1 MKNVNQNIAAID
13 VGTNSFHLIVVKTKK
28 GGGFEII
35 DRERE
40 VIRLGEGSSG
50 NIKFIKPEVF
60 GRAIATLKRFK
71 GIADSHGAVV
81 RAVATSAVREAYN
94 KNEFIQKVLKGTGIE
109 IEVISGYEEARLIY
123 LGIMKAV
130 PIYNKKVLVIDIG
143 GGSTEFLIGNKGNT
157 NFSISLKIGAVRLTE
172 KFFPDYVVTDSRIKE
187 CKKWIEVELVQAAS
201 IINRLG
207 FSTCVGSSGTIMSTG
222 LIIQAMRKGNSTPGT
237 ILNNFE
243 FTRKELEKVK
253 KEILSKKTVEK
264 RKKIPGLDEKR
275 ADIVPAG
282 IIILSTIFELL
293 NLHTMTISGYALR
306 EGIVIDSLQKLHTDS
321 SMPNLSDIR
330 NESVRHLAESC
341 KYDHLHCSHIAKLS
355 VDFFDQLKNL
365 HKLDDECKEYLSA
378 AAMLHDIGYHI
389 SHTNHHQHSFYIIKN
404 SELLGFNENEISI
417 IAHTAR
423 YHRKSHP
430 KSRHEDFNLLSPATQ
445 DVIKKLSAM
454 LRVVDAFDRTHKQLV
469 KSIKTKINKSSVDL
483 TLKCQNG
490 IIPEIEL
497 WNLERRKGLFEE
509 IFSKKIIVKILS
521 A

>member
-1 MKNVNQNIAAID
+1 MKKLNQNLAAID
-13 VGTNSFHLIVVKTKK
+13 VGTNSFHLIVVKTKE
-28 GGGFEII
+28 GGNFEII

-71 GIADSHGAVV
+71 GIADSHNAVV

-94 KNEFIQKVLKGTGIE
+94 KNEFIRTVLEKTGIE

-123 LGIMKAV
+123 LGTMKAV
-130 PIYNKKVLVIDIG
+130 PIYNKKALVIDIG
-143 GGSTEFLIGNKGNT
+143 GGSTEFLIGHKGNT

-187 CKKWIEVELVQAAS
+187 CKKWVEVELVQAVS
-201 IINRLG
+201 VIGKLG
-207 FSTCVGSSGTIMSTG
+207 FSICVGSSGTIMSTG
-222 LIIQAMRKGNSTPGT
+222 LIIQELRKGNSTPST

-253 KEILSKKTVEK
+253 EEILSRKTVEK
-264 RKKIPGLDEKR
+264 RKKIIGLDEKR
-275 ADIVPAG
+275 ADIAPAG
-282 IIILSTIFELL
+282 IIILSTIFKLL
-293 NLHTMTISGYALR
+293 NLDALTISGYALR
-306 EGIVIDSLQKLHTDS
+306 EGIIIDSLQKLHADS
-321 SMPNLSDIR
+321 SKPNLSDIR
-330 NESVRHLAESC
+330 NESIRHLAESC
-341 KYDHLHCSHIAKLS
+341 KYDHLHCKHIANLS

-365 HKLDDECKEYLSA
+365 HKLDDECKEYLYA

-445 DVIKKLSAM
+445 EIVKKLSAI
-454 LRVVDAFDRTHKQLV
+454 LRVVDAFDRTHKQLI
-469 KSIKTKINKSSVDL
+469 KSIKAKINKNSVNL
-483 TLKCQNG
+483 IIKCQNG
-490 IIPEIEL
+490 IVPEIEL

-509 IFSKKIIVKILS
+509 VFSKRLIVEIVS

>member
-1 MKNVNQNIAAID
+1 MKNINQTLAAID
-13 VGTNSFHLIVVKTKK
+13 VGTNSFHLIVVKTKE

-71 GIADSHGAVV
+71 GIADSHSAIIRV
-81 RAVATSAVREAYN
+81 VATSAVREAYN
-94 KNEFIQKVLKGTGIE
+94 KNEFIQKVLKETGIE

-123 LGIMKAV
+123 LGTMKAV
-130 PIYNKKVLVIDIG
+130 PIYNKKALVIDIG
-143 GGSTEFLIGNKGNT
+143 GGSTEFLIGHKGNT

-172 KFFPDYVVTDSRIKE
+172 KFFADYVVTDSRIKE
-187 CKKWIEVELVQAAS
+187 CKKWVEVELVQAVS

-207 FSTCVGSSGTIMSTG
+207 FSICVGSSGTIMSTG
-222 LIIQAMRKGNSTPGT
+222 LVIQAMRKGNSTPGT

-253 KEILSKKTVEK
+253 NEILSRKTVEK

-293 NLHTMTISGYALR
+293 DLHSLTISGYALR
-306 EGIVIDSLQKLHTDS
+306 EGIIIDSLQKLHTDS

-341 KYDHLHCSHIAKLS
+341 RYDHNHCSHIAKLS

-365 HKLDDECKEYLSA
+365 HKLEDDCKEYLYA

-430 KSRHEDFNLLSPATQ
+430 KSRHEDFNLLSLSTQ
-445 DVIKKLSAM
+445 EVVKKLSAM
-454 LRVVDAFDRTHKQLV
+454 LRVVDAFDRTHNQLV
-469 KSIKTKINKSSVDL
+469 KSIKAKINKNSVDL
-483 TLKCQNG
+483 ILKCQNG
-490 IIPEIEL
+490 IVPEIEL

-509 IFSKKIIVKILS
+509 VFSKKIVVKKVT